1 MELDKMDL
9 ERSKRTDPAFS
20 ARAEF
25 PKIPV
30 KFDKF
35 TGFFDKFLKI
45 VIRLTDCNKMSYHIN
60 LSVSHSGSA
69 IKKIS

>member
-1 MELDKMDL
+1 MDLGRMDL

-45 VIRLTDCNKMSYHIN
+45 FIRLNDCNKRSYNIN
-60 LSVSHSGSA
+60 LSVSHSDSA
-69 IKKIS
+69 IKKVS

>member
-9 ERSKRTDPAFS
+9 EITKRTDPAFS

-35 TGFFDKFLKI
+35 TGFFDKFPKI
-45 VIRLTDCNKMSYHIN
+45 SCPVIDCNKKNYHIYLN
-60 LSVSHSGSA
+60 VMH
-69 IKKIS
+69 